1 MKRFLPLS
9 ILPIIVCALL
19 ASGWIFHT
27 QQVVEPTYAG
37 TVAGDAN
44 VSVRFETGT
53 AEEAAARA
61 AEAYRAAGWEELPVS
76 TRTFRLFAHGRRT
89 AALLAEDNPQGGV
102 RVTEFRR
109 GSEL

>member
-1 MKRFLPLS
+1 MRRSFS
-9 ILPIIVCALL
+9 IPALL
-19 ASGWIFHT
+19 ILAGALFTGGWIFQT
-27 QQVVEPTYAG
+27 RQAVDPVYTG
-37 TVAGDAN
+37 TVAGDAT

-53 AEEAAARA
+53 AEEAAERA
-61 AEAYRAAGWEELPVS
+61 AEAYRSAGWVEVPVS

-89 AALLAEDNPQGGV
+89 AALLAEDVPQGGV